1 MNTNDKQ
8 KLNLIFKFVET
19 FQNQIKSFD
28 FNINNVKDKNHI
40 AGIIKLNKNSN
51 FEKMKYF
58 LIDFNINKIFDYWE
72 MDKEGLFIEME

>member
-1 MNTNDKQ
+1 M
-8 KLNLIFKFVET
+8 KL
-19 FQNQIKSFD
+19 
-28 FNINNVKDKNHI
+28 
-40 AGIIKLNKNSN
+40 